1 MEDEEMGL
9 VSTNKIETNKYEF
22 TVSVDAEGFENAV
35 QKAYM
40 KARNNISIQGF
51 RKGKAPR
58 KMIEKLYGEA
68 AFYEDAV
75 NQLIPDV
82 VGPAVEETGY
92 TLVAQP
98 EINVESINKDN
109 GIVFKVKATVKPEV
123 EISNYKG
130 IEVEKIIKTVT
141 DEDIDKEIEKLRQ
154 KNGRIITVDNRAA
167 QMGDT
172 VNIDFEGFKDG
183 VAFDGGKEDGF
194 DLKLG
199 SSQFIPGFEEQIVG
213 KSTGDEFAINVVF
226 PQNYQMEELAGQPA
240 EFKIKI
246 NEIKTTEL
254 PEVDDEFVKDT
265 TEFDTIDELKA
276 DIKKR
281 LEENAVNNAE
291 MDAENKLFET
301 VIEKMNAEIPE
312 VMYENKI
319 DELVRDF
326 SFRLSQQGL
335 DINMY
340 LSYMGMDM
348 SDFRNGFKKQA
359 EKQVKLRLALEKIAE
374 LENISVSDEKVDEEI
389 NKMAKIYNVDAE
401 KIKSYVS
408 LKNVREDLMVAEA
421 SKLVKESAKFI
432 G

>member
-1 MEDEEMGL
+1 MGL

-109 GIVFKVKATVKPEV
+109 GVVFKVKATVKPEV
-123 EISNYKG
+123 EISDYKG
-130 IEVEKIIKTVT
+130 IEVEKIVKTVT

-154 KNGRIITVDNRAA
+154 KNGRIITVDDRSA
-167 QMGDT
+167 QLGDT

-199 SSQFIPGFEEQIVG
+199 SSQFIPGFEKQIIG
-213 KSTGDEFAINVVF
+213 KNTGDEFAINVVF
-226 PQNYQMEELAGQPA
+226 PENYQMEELAGQPA

-312 VMYENKI
+312 VMYESKI

-348 SDFRNGFKKQA
+348 SEFRNGFKKRA
-359 EKQVKLRLALEKIAE
+359 ENQVKLRLALEKIAE

-389 NKMAKIYNVDAE
+389 NKMAKVYNVDAE

-421 SKLVKESAKFI
+421 SKLIKESAKFI

>member
-1 MEDEEMGL
+1 MGL

-109 GIVFKVKATVKPEV
+109 GVVFKVKATVKPEV
-123 EISNYKG
+123 EISDYKG
-130 IEVEKIIKTVT
+130 IEVEKIVKTVT

-154 KNGRIITVDNRAA
+154 KNGRIITVDDRSA
-167 QMGDT
+167 QLGDT

-199 SSQFIPGFEEQIVG
+199 SSQFIPGFEKQIIG
-213 KSTGDEFAINVVF
+213 KNTGDEFAINVVF
-226 PQNYQMEELAGQPA
+226 PENYQMEELAGQPA

-276 DIKKR
+276 HIKKR

-312 VMYENKI
+312 VMYESKI

-348 SDFRNGFKKQA
+348 SEFRNGFKKRA
-359 EKQVKLRLALEKIAE
+359 ENQVKLRLALEKIAE

-389 NKMAKIYNVDAE
+389 NKMAKVYNVDAE

-421 SKLVKESAKFI
+421 SKLIKESAKFI

>member
-109 GIVFKVKATVKPEV
+109 GVVFKVKATVKPEV
-123 EISNYKG
+123 EISDYKG
-130 IEVEKIIKTVT
+130 IEVEKIVKTVT

-154 KNGRIITVDNRAA
+154 KNGRIITVDDRSA
-167 QMGDT
+167 QLGDT

-199 SSQFIPGFEEQIVG
+199 SSQFIPGFEKQIIG
-213 KSTGDEFAINVVF
+213 KNTGDEFAINVVF
-226 PQNYQMEELAGQPA
+226 PENYQMEELAGQPA

-312 VMYENKI
+312 VMYESKI

-348 SDFRNGFKKQA
+348 SEFRNGFKKRA
-359 EKQVKLRLALEKIAE
+359 ENQVKLRLALEKIAE

-389 NKMAKIYNVDAE
+389 NKMAKVYNVDAE

-421 SKLVKESAKFI
+421 SKLIKESAKFI

>member
-1 MEDEEMGL
+1 MGL